1 MCGTGAFFLEVMMKL
16 LEPFRLL
23 TRFEWIL
30 WIASLT
36 AVMLSFILS
45 GSGDV
50 LNLIASLLGAT
61 ALIFVSKGHVLGQV
75 LTVVFAVFYGIISY
89 HFTYYGEMITYL
101 GMTAPM
107 AFMAI
112 ISWLRHPY
120 KDSSEVEVSTVSKAQ
135 LIIMTIS
142 ALLVTAAFYF
152 ILKAFNTANLIWSTV
167 SVTTSF
173 IASYLT
179 FLRSPFYG
187 LGYAVNDVI
196 LIILWV
202 SASMQDTSYIPM
214 VACFVIFFVND
225 IYGFYNWQR
234 IKRRQERQDTV
245 S

>member
-1 MCGTGAFFLEVMMKL
+1 MKI
-16 LEPFRLL
+16 LEPFRML
-23 TRFEWIL
+23 TRFEWTL
-30 WIASLT
+30 WISSLM
-36 AVMLSFILS
+36 AVILSFILS

-75 LTVVFAVFYGIISY
+75 MTVVFAVFYGIISY
-89 HFTYYGEMITYL
+89 QFTYYGEMITYL

-107 AFMAI
+107 AVMAI

-142 ALLVTAAFYF
+142 TLLVTTAFYF
-152 ILKAFNTANLIWSTV
+152 ILKAFNTANIIWSTV

-187 LGYAVNDVI
+187 LGYAANDVI

>member
-1 MCGTGAFFLEVMMKL
+1 MKL

-30 WIASLT
+30 WISSLM
-36 AVMLSFILS
+36 VVILSFILS

-101 GMTAPM
+101 GMTGPM
-107 AFMAI
+107 AVMAI

-152 ILKAFNTANLIWSTV
+152 ILKAFNNANLIWSTV

-179 FLRSPFYG
+179 FLRRPFYG
-187 LGYAVNDVI
+187 LGYAANDVI

>member
-1 MCGTGAFFLEVMMKL
+1 MKL

-30 WIASLT
+30 WIASLM
-36 AVMLSFILS
+36 AVILSFILS

-50 LNLIASLLGAT
+50 LNLIASILGAT

-75 LTVVFAVFYGIISY
+75 MTVVFAVFYGIISY

-107 AFMAI
+107 AVMAI

-135 LIIMTIS
+135 LIIMMIS

-152 ILKAFNTANLIWSTV
+152 ILKAFNNANLIWSTV

-179 FLRSPFYG
+179 FLRSSFYG
-187 LGYAVNDVI
+187 LGYAANDVI
-196 LIILWV
+196 LIVLWV

-214 VACFVIFFVND
+214 VACFVTFFVND

-234 IKRRQERQDTV
+234 IKRRQNRQDTV

>member
-1 MCGTGAFFLEVMMKL
+1 MKL

-30 WIASLT
+30 WISSLM
-36 AVMLSFILS
+36 VVILSFILS

-101 GMTAPM
+101 GMTGPM
-107 AFMAI
+107 AVMAI

-152 ILKAFNTANLIWSTV
+152 ILKAFNNANLIWSTV

-187 LGYAVNDVI
+187 LGYAANDVI

-202 SASMQDTSYIPM
+202 SASMQ
-214 VACFVIFFVND
+214 
-225 IYGFYNWQR
+225 
-234 IKRRQERQDTV
+234 
-245 S
+245 

>member
-1 MCGTGAFFLEVMMKL
+1 MKL

-101 GMTAPM
+101 GMTGPM
-107 AFMAI
+107 AVMAI

-152 ILKAFNTANLIWSTV
+152 ILKAFNNANLIWSTV